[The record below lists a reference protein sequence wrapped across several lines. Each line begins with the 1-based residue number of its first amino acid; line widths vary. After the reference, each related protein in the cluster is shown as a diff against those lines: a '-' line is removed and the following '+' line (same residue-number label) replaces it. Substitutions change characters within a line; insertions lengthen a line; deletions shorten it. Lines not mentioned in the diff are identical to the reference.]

1 MHTSH
6 THTKKTRST
15 CCLLRNSTLECL
27 FFKNYRVSLK
37 RWHLQPN
44 CLQTYMLPR
53 PGKHK
58 IHYKCILQP
67 IILLP
72 LAFQKAINLQKQ
84 RVDRSN
90 QTYFDKVWSG
100 MTSRKLHFQ
109 VSTSMEVYPSNYFT
123 HIHSHKHTHAH
134 VLPMITI
141 CQRVNLFKGWIKS
154 NCQLITEH
162 AKQSKNNSDFNW
174 ELRCFQSIAT
184 VAVQMVTLNAEQL

>member
-1 MHTSH
+1 M
-6 THTKKTRST
+6 
-15 CCLLRNSTLECL
+15 

-44 CLQTYMLPR
+44 CLKTYMLPR

-58 IHYKCILQP
+58 IHYKYILQP

-72 LAFQKAINLQKQ
+72 LAFQKAINLQKNELTGHTKLILTKVQ
-84 RVDRSN
+84 VVWLAESFIFKYL
-90 QTYFDKVWSG
+90 QVWKSTLPTISHTY
-100 MTSRKLHFQ
+100 TQ
-109 VSTSMEVYPSNYFT
+109 
-123 HIHSHKHTHAH
+123 THAYTQW
-134 VLPMITI
+134 VLPIITI

-174 ELRCFQSIAT
+174 ELRYFHSIAT
-184 VAVQMVTLNAEQL
+184 VAVQRVTLNAEQL